1 MKSKIFLLM
10 MIVSTLLQAQ
20 NFDAAGLGF
29 ARNYLTMSHGLD
41 AFSRNP
47 ANLAYETPYK
57 ISIRVPALNISLS
70 NNALSFADYERYL
83 TLKGNGGEWSEQD
96 VDNFLALIPDD
107 GLRINANVGVGL
119 FAMKLDQLA
128 FGLGVVAEGNI
139 NARVKRLLGYALKD
153 LNLTRD
159 FSFRENELSA
169 GGGYSAIKFSAAYG
183 HLLDFKYRAWDL
195 DDVAVGVRFNGLLGL
210 AVADIQQAS
219 ALVERGANGSNLED
233 EYLALRGEVRARVA
247 TPQEQI
253 PGKGYSLD
261 FSASAR
267 WKKEW
272 HFSLLMENAIGGIN
286 WSGVTQE
293 FMFVQQDT
301 LFANGDST
309 LNPVNVDTLRDIDGF
324 RTPLPTNLIFGA
336 SYRFSDELTFA
347 AQWRQGVTGEFGNV
361 RTPEVGLA
369 VAYSPFSLLT
379 LRSGMTFGGRDVFL
393 FALGVGA
400 HLGPLQLDAAYASR
414 QSLWPGSSNGAVFSF
429 AMTLGI

>member
-1 MKSKIFLLM
+1 MKSKIFLLVM
-10 MIVSTLLQAQ
+10 LLSAALTAQ
-20 NFDAAGLGF
+20 SFDAAGLGF

-57 ISIRVPALNISLS
+57 LAIRVPALNISLS

-107 GLRINANVGVGL
+107 GLRVNANVGVGL

-128 FGLGVVAEGNI
+128 FGLGVVAEGNV

-159 FSFRENELSA
+159 FNFREDELGT

-183 HLLDFKYRAWDL
+183 HLLDFKYRAWDV
-195 DDVAVGVRFNGLLGL
+195 DDIAVGVRFNGLLGL
-210 AVADIQQAS
+210 AVADIRQAS
-219 ALVERGANGSNLED
+219 ARVQRGSNGDAPED
-233 EYLALRGEVRARVA
+233 EYVAMEARVRARVA
-247 TPQEQI
+247 TPEEQI

-272 HFSLLMENAIGGIN
+272 HFSLLVENAIGGIN
-286 WSGVTQE
+286 WSGVTRE
-293 FMFVQQDT
+293 LLFAQQDT

-309 LNPVNVDTLRDIDGF
+309 RNPTDLDTLRNIDGF
-324 RTPLPTNLIFGA
+324 RTPLPTNLIMGA
-336 SYRFSDELTFA
+336 SYRYNEELTFA
-347 AQWRQGVTGEFGNV
+347 AQWRQGLTAEFGNV
-361 RTPEVGLA
+361 RTPEIGLA
-369 VAYSPFSLLT
+369 VAYTPVAMLT

-429 AMTLGI
+429 ALTLGI